1 MQKRSNRY
9 LARRRERSKIIGAA
23 RTFARWDRERDRER
37 EDRC

>member
-1 MQKRSNRY
+1 MQKRSNQY